1 MNFRNSGLLYHG
13 ACRLYNILRGECNME
28 TKEILLE
35 LRNRAGYSQDELA
48 EKVFVTRQ
56 AVSRWENGETTP
68 NTETL
73 KLLSKL
79 FDVSINTLLG
89 SPRELICQC
98 CGMPLEDSIIS
109 KETDGFF
116 NEEYCKWCYADGE
129 YMYHNMDDLIDVC
142 VSHMANE
149 HSSPEQVRA
158 YLRDMLPKL
167 NYWKQYKHLAGA
179 EKFEEFK
186 RQLMDEINALQ
197 IEGMPKVEKLN
208 ALVGGYINL
217 EYRLPN
223 GSCVK
228 FLDDGA
234 TYLGNQL
241 ACEFGGER
249 CFGVA
254 ANMDFLLVC
263 TYGKDG
269 ADPELVVYKKR

>member
-1 MNFRNSGLLYHG
+1 MDAKDMILKLRTERGL
-13 ACRLYNILRGECNME
+13 
-28 TKEILLE
+28 
-35 LRNRAGYSQDELA
+35 SQEELA

-73 KLLSKL
+73 KLLSRL

-89 SPRELICQC
+89 TPRQLICQC
-98 CGMPLEDSIIS
+98 CGMPLEDSSIS
-109 KETDGFF
+109 KEPDGFF

-129 YMYHNMDDLIDVC
+129 YMYHDMDDLIAVC
-142 VSHMANE
+142 VTHMANE
-149 HSSPEQVRA
+149 QFTPGQVRA
-158 YLRDMLPKL
+158 YMRDMLPQL
-167 NYWKQYKHLAGA
+167 DYWKRYKNLAGA
-179 EKFEEFK
+179 EKFDEFK

-197 IEGMPKVEKLN
+197 IAGMPKVEKLN

-223 GSCVK
+223 GKRVK

-241 ACEFGGER
+241 ECEFGGNR
-249 CFGVA
+249 CFGIA
-254 ANMDFLLVC
+254 ANMDFILVC
-263 TYGKDG
+263 TYEENGEN
-269 ADPELVVYKKR
+269 PELIAYKKR